1 METEGLLAPLIFVV
15 FCLLA
20 GAVMKYILKR
30 SSFPYTVGL
39 FCLGIGIGILDRTN
53 LLGDMPILKT
63 SIDAVGNMNPDL
75 ILYIFLPLLI
85 FDAAYELNMHIFKK
99 TLTNA
104 SLLAAPG
111 MVIAMFLTG
120 ALVMAIAGVIPGFEE
135 WNWSF
140 ALMFGA
146 LISATDPVAVV
157 ALLRELGTSKR
168 FSTLVDAESM
178 LNDGTG
184 IVLFMLFFGVYSASV
199 HAPENP
205 VVEFFVVM
213 IGSVLL
219 GLLLAR
225 ITIWFIQKVEGDAL
239 VQNSV
244 IIMAAY
250 VTFFLA
256 QGTLAISGVIA
267 LVAFGLT
274 ISYVGKPKLK
284 TGVNRFMDEFWE
296 LTAYIANT
304 LIFIIVGIV
313 IALKVDFSWTNLAAL
328 FLIYIGV
335 NVVRAIMIAIL
346 YPVMKRC
353 GYGLSFRESVILT
366 WGGLR
371 GALGLTLALMV
382 SYTLEIP
389 EDVRSQVLFFTA
401 GIVTLTLTINAT
413 STRWLLNKLGLVK
426 VPSAKVLLDYSIR
439 ERVREDTEKY
449 YEKLQKRDALAD
461 ANWYIVERFLPKA
474 EEEPDRSVRTQ
485 DMLADIR
492 LRILDKEKQLTRKM
506 YAEGTISPN
515 TFRRLSVS
523 LDEQYD
529 HDGKMPLSVRKSI
542 FSYYN
547 EPFYRQGLKR
557 IPYLRSWLDRYFH
570 EWVINAYDLG
580 RGFVIT
586 QRESQKVLAELVDTG
601 VVVAEKQQSLHILS
615 EELEQNITR
624 IADCLVKLKKESPI
638 SYRCA
643 LTRKAI
649 RMLLSNERRTV
660 NQLLA
665 DGLIAE
671 KDAESLLANV
681 DDRYSGLSTFNI
693 NRIVESYEQEQQQSA
708 TKTHANT
715 PA

>member
-335 NVVRAIMIAIL
+335 NVVRAVMIAIL

-515 TFRRLSVS
+515 TFRRLS
-523 LDEQYD
+523 
-529 HDGKMPLSVRKSI
+529 
-542 FSYYN
+542 
-547 EPFYRQGLKR
+547 
-557 IPYLRSWLDRYFH
+557 YFH

>member
-1 METEGLLAPLIFVV
+1 
-15 FCLLA
+15 
-20 GAVMKYILKR
+20 
-30 SSFPYTVGL
+30 
-39 FCLGIGIGILDRTN
+39 
-53 LLGDMPILKT
+53 
-63 SIDAVGNMNPDL
+63 
-75 ILYIFLPLLI
+75 
-85 FDAAYELNMHIFKK
+85 
-99 TLTNA
+99 
-104 SLLAAPG
+104 
-111 MVIAMFLTG
+111 
-120 ALVMAIAGVIPGFEE
+120 
-135 WNWSF
+135 
-140 ALMFGA
+140 
-146 LISATDPVAVV
+146 
-157 ALLRELGTSKR
+157 
-168 FSTLVDAESM
+168 
-178 LNDGTG
+178 
-184 IVLFMLFFGVYSASV
+184 
-199 HAPENP
+199 
-205 VVEFFVVM
+205 
-213 IGSVLL
+213 
-219 GLLLAR
+219 
-225 ITIWFIQKVEGDAL
+225 
-239 VQNSV
+239 
-244 IIMAAY
+244 
-250 VTFFLA
+250 
-256 QGTLAISGVIA
+256 
-267 LVAFGLT
+267 
-274 ISYVGKPKLK
+274 
-284 TGVNRFMDEFWE
+284 
-296 LTAYIANT
+296 
-304 LIFIIVGIV
+304 
-313 IALKVDFSWTNLAAL
+313 
-328 FLIYIGV
+328 
-335 NVVRAIMIAIL
+335 MIAIL

-624 IADCLVKLKKESPI
+624 MADCLVKLKKESPI

>member
-1 METEGLLAPLIFVV
+1 
-15 FCLLA
+15 
-20 GAVMKYILKR
+20 
-30 SSFPYTVGL
+30 
-39 FCLGIGIGILDRTN
+39 
-53 LLGDMPILKT
+53 
-63 SIDAVGNMNPDL
+63 
-75 ILYIFLPLLI
+75 
-85 FDAAYELNMHIFKK
+85 
-99 TLTNA
+99 
-104 SLLAAPG
+104 
-111 MVIAMFLTG
+111 
-120 ALVMAIAGVIPGFEE
+120 
-135 WNWSF
+135 
-140 ALMFGA
+140 
-146 LISATDPVAVV
+146 
-157 ALLRELGTSKR
+157 
-168 FSTLVDAESM
+168 
-178 LNDGTG
+178 
-184 IVLFMLFFGVYSASV
+184 
-199 HAPENP
+199 
-205 VVEFFVVM
+205 
-213 IGSVLL
+213 
-219 GLLLAR
+219 
-225 ITIWFIQKVEGDAL
+225 
-239 VQNSV
+239 
-244 IIMAAY
+244 
-250 VTFFLA
+250 
-256 QGTLAISGVIA
+256 
-267 LVAFGLT
+267 
-274 ISYVGKPKLK
+274 
-284 TGVNRFMDEFWE
+284 
-296 LTAYIANT
+296 
-304 LIFIIVGIV
+304 
-313 IALKVDFSWTNLAAL
+313 
-328 FLIYIGV
+328 
-335 NVVRAIMIAIL
+335 
-346 YPVMKRC
+346 
-353 GYGLSFRESVILT
+353 
-366 WGGLR
+366 
-371 GALGLTLALMV
+371 
-382 SYTLEIP
+382 
-389 EDVRSQVLFFTA
+389 
-401 GIVTLTLTINAT
+401 
-413 STRWLLNKLGLVK
+413 
-426 VPSAKVLLDYSIR
+426 
-439 ERVREDTEKY
+439 
-449 YEKLQKRDALAD
+449 
-461 ANWYIVERFLPKA
+461 
-474 EEEPDRSVRTQ
+474 
-485 DMLADIR
+485 MLADIR